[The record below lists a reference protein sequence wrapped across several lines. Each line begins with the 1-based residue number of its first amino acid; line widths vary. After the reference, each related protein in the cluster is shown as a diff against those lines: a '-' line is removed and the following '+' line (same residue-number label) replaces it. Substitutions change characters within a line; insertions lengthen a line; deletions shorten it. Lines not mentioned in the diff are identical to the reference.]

1 MENQTLYIFCLSIFI
16 TMYLKSEMIKTR
28 LGTLPS
34 MDPFFFLV
42 AEVADP
48 DFIEDD
54 LNIVFFNY
62 SKMYKHFFF
71 LFLIL
76 G

>member
-1 MENQTLYIFCLSIFI
+1 MYIFCLSIFI
-16 TMYLKSEMIKTR
+16 TMYLKSEIIKTR

-54 LNIVFFNY
+54 LNIFLGVSNH
-62 SKMYKHFFF
+62 SKIYKH
-71 LFLIL
+71 
-76 G
+76 